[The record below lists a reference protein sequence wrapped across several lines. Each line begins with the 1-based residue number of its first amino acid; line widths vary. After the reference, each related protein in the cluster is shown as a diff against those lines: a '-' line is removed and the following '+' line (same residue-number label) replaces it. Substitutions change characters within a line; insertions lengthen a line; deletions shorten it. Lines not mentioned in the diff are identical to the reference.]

1 MGRRQRMHWGG
12 SGKEER
18 SSHTAGCV
26 DEVRQVLC
34 RLGTELLA
42 RGGGKVPF
50 VSRVKGGC

>member
-1 MGRRQRMHWGG
+1 MHWGG

-42 RGGGKVPF
+42 RGGWKVPF